1 MVNYLNRSGRGR
13 SEGGKEGE
21 KSGGGEVNGR
31 IGRMGG
37 KRGRYFF
44 FFPSPTNSSQPPE
57 TTNMLIC
64 IETHIHT
71 YCVFLCINM
80 YVSPLL
86 IFNGSLFHIF
96 VYAAIA
102 CLGKLSLRVCT
113 FFFFLTWVL
122 CCVITWGISWTLDEY
137 FILIFLLW
145 S

>member
-1 MVNYLNRSGRGR
+1 MIPSLRNTVAFNLKQYMVNYLNIIGRGR

-21 KSGGGEVNGR
+21 KSGGGEVNWR

-44 FFPSPTNSSQPPE
+44 FFSLQPLPTPE

-64 IETHIHT
+64 IEAHIHT

-80 YVSPLL
+80 YVSPFL

-96 VYAAIA
+96 AYAAIV
-102 CLGKLSLRVCT
+102 CFGKISLRLCT
-113 FFFFLTWVL
+113 FFF
-122 CCVITWGISWTLDEY
+122 
-137 FILIFLLW
+137 LI
-145 S
+145 